1 MYLLV
6 HEQITPETLRECAAL
21 AQRWVDSIASPS
33 VNLEQLEAES
43 LAWRQGEL

>member
-1 MYLLV
+1 VYLLV

-21 AQRWVDSIASPS
+21 VQRRVDSIASPS